1 MKRQYLVVLEK
12 GENNYS
18 AFSPDVLGCASTG
31 RTFEETLSNMQDAL
45 EFHLEGMAQEGEP
58 IPLPKGLNYHLTQ
71 VGEIS
76 PDDVIEHISVEVAE
90 MALA

>member
-45 EFHLEGMAQEGEP
+45 EFHLEGDFNVRGNIKTVVRASYVRPETR
-58 IPLPKGLNYHLTQ
+58 KGKNQ
-71 VGEIS
+71 GR
-76 PDDVIEHISVEVAE
+76 
-90 MALA
+90 